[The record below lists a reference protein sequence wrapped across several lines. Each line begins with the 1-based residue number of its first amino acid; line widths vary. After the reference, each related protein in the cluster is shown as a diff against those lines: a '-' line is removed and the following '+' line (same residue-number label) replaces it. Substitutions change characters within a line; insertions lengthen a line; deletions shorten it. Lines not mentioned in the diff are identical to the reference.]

1 MAHRGLGTI
10 WDIVRGIAL
19 STRAFKSEGCG
30 DTMDLLRRNATAIG
44 HFVRILAK
52 YTTLES
58 GFAFMGGL
66 MHDVGIAGTL
76 PALSAS

>member
-1 MAHRGLGTI
+1 MRGF
-10 WDIVRGIAL
+10 AL
-19 STRAFKSEGCG
+19 SMRAFKSEGCG
-30 DTMDLLRRNATAIG
+30 DTMDLLRRHATAIG

-76 PALSAS
+76 PALSGS

>member
-1 MAHRGLGTI
+1 MRAF
-10 WDIVRGIAL
+10 AL

-30 DTMDLLRRNATAIG
+30 DTMDLLRRNATATG
-44 HFVRILAK
+44 YFVRILAK

-58 GFAFMGGL
+58 EFAFMGGL

>member
-1 MAHRGLGTI
+1 
-10 WDIVRGIAL
+10 
-19 STRAFKSEGCG
+19 
-30 DTMDLLRRNATAIG
+30 MDLLRRNATATG
-44 HFVRILAK
+44 YFVRILAK

-76 PALSAS
+76 PALSGS

>member
-1 MAHRGLGTI
+1 
-10 WDIVRGIAL
+10 VRAFAL
-19 STRAFKSEGCG
+19 SMRAFKSEDYG
-30 DTMDLLRRNATAIG
+30 DTMDLLRRHATAIG

-66 MHDVGIAGTL
+66 MHDVGIAGTF
-76 PALSAS
+76 PALSDS